1 MRNGPRFF
9 IAIGRQ
15 PMKNRS
21 QARRVKT
28 DVASIRD
35 DVSALKKQ
43 VVWLARSGEI
53 DALHH
58 DIGRLQ
64 LGVADLEARLEVIE
78 QAQRLTSLGH
88 TLR

>member
-1 MRNGPRFF
+1 
-9 IAIGRQ
+9 
-15 PMKNRS
+15 MKNRS

-64 LGVADLEARLEVIE
+64 LA
-78 QAQRLTSLGH
+78 
-88 TLR
+88 

>member
-1 MRNGPRFF
+1 
-9 IAIGRQ
+9 
-15 PMKNRS
+15 MKNRS

-58 DIGRLQ
+58 DINRLQ
-64 LGVADLEARLEVIE
+64 QDFADLGARVEVIE
-78 QAQRLTSLGH
+78 QAPALTSPGH

>member
-1 MRNGPRFF
+1 
-9 IAIGRQ
+9 
-15 PMKNRS
+15 MKNRS

-35 DVSALKKQ
+35 DVSALKRQ
-43 VVWLARSGEI
+43 VWLARSGEI

-58 DIGRLQ
+58 DIGRLE